1 MAEGSHNS
9 ADDDGS
15 DCLSKNICTAKNATN
30 PLEHDVTKEL
40 RSVPGNNVCADCN
53 SPEPDWA
60 SLNLGILI
68 CIECSGVHRN
78 LGVHISKVQY
88 CQFFFTSSSIF
99 FFLFCLFHFFY

>member
-30 PLEHDVTKEL
+30 PLDHDVTKEF

-60 SLNLGILI
+60 SLNLGILNYPP
-68 CIECSGVHRN
+68 GPPQGHR
-78 LGVHISKVQY
+78 
-88 CQFFFTSSSIF
+88 SIPRDRYIHQ
-99 FFLFCLFHFFY
+99 LSFYVRSDD